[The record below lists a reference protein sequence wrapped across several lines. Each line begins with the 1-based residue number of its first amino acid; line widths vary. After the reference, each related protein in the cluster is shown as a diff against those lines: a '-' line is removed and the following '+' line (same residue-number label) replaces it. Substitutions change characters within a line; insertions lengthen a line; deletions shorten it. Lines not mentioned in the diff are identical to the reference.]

1 MSKRISR
8 LNELIKEELGKIL
21 LKEGDFPKGVLVTI
35 TRVETLANLT
45 EAKVW
50 VSVLPENKGE
60 KIVGNLNKRIY
71 FIQQKMNKI
80 LRMRVVPKIRFLVET
95 KTKEAARIEELLE
108 NLKKGE
114 KNDKIK

>member
-8 LNELIKEELGKIL
+8 LNKLIKEELGKIL

-35 TRVETLANLT
+35 TRVETLSNLS

-50 VSVLPENKGE
+50 VSVLPEDQGE

-71 FIQQKMNKI
+71 FLQQKINKI
-80 LRMRVVPKIRFLVET
+80 LRMRIVPKIRFLIET
-95 KTKEAARIEELLE
+95 TRT
-108 NLKKGE
+108 
-114 KNDKIK
+114 